1 MAFVER
7 KSDINRLIGKNNEL
21 DRQEES
27 VTDRHE
33 QSEKDVNR
41 AKQTTGREK
50 ERQTDREFDGKKAS
64 Y

>member
-41 AKQTTGREK
+41 VKQT
-50 ERQTDREFDGKKAS
+50 ER